1 MKEQILQAVVDELTT
16 ILPGRSLGKI
26 FQVSK
31 LALAVDF
38 RTPDGRY
45 LLIDLDP
52 SDPRLYLISRKLK
65 DLEKQSLQLQSFS
78 FSLKKQVGGAVLSS
92 ISQDQGERIVR
103 FHFEARDTVGNVIP
117 RTIVAQLTG
126 KSANLLIL
134 DDRGYILDTLRP
146 PRGEGQQIGD
156 RYLPPPVPPGL
167 ERHEPQNSP
176 DESGLSVKDSISQT
190 LDQHYQALAAQR
202 SFESQLA
209 VRLQK
214 LKTELARHIKLKKNL
229 QSDLAEHGQANEH
242 KRIGDLLLANIVTAE
257 RRGNQVAV
265 IDYFQE
271 TAPTIE
277 IPLDESSSIQEEAA
291 RRFTRYA
298 KAKRAATEIAAR
310 LLTIES
316 EIARL
321 KNEIAALNALASSR
335 DHDSLAEFADNAPK
349 TSPPKGRKPPER
361 VPGVRAYLST
371 DGFEILVGRSSAD
384 NDRLTFRVARPN
396 DTWLHAANYPGSHV
410 VVRNPV
416 RAELPRRTII
426 EAAQLAGFF
435 SQAKSDSKVDVHY
448 TQRKYLSKPK
458 GAPPGMVR
466 MSIVK
471 TITVEPKESVAR
483 IQG

>member
-1 MKEQILQAVVDELTT
+1 MKEEILQAVVDELTT

-31 LALAVDF
+31 LALALDF
-38 RTPDGRY
+38 RTLGGRY

-65 DLEKQSLQLQSFS
+65 ELEKQSLQLQSFS

-92 ISQDQGERIVR
+92 ITRDHSERIVR
-103 FHFEARDTVGNVIP
+103 FNFETRDSVGNVIP
-117 RTIVAQLTG
+117 RTVVAQLTG

-134 DDRGYILDTLRP
+134 DERGYILDTLRA

-167 ERHEPQNSP
+167 ERSEPLDSMVAT
-176 DESGLSVKDSISQT
+176 GLRDKDSISET
-190 LDQHYQALAAQR
+190 LDQHYQAEAARR
-202 SFESQLA
+202 SFESQVA
-209 VRLQK
+209 AKQQK
-214 LKTELARHIKLKKNL
+214 LKTELARDVKLKKNL
-229 QSDLAEHGQANEH
+229 QSDLVGHGHADEH
-242 KRIGDLLLANIVTAE
+242 KRIGDLLLANIATAE
-257 RRGNQVAV
+257 RRGNLVAL

-277 IPLDESSSIQEEAA
+277 IPLDESSSLQEEAA
-291 RRFTRYA
+291 RRFTRYT

-310 LLTIES
+310 LQTIDS

-321 KNEIAALNALASSR
+321 KNEIAALDVIASSR
-335 DHDSLAEFADNAPK
+335 DHVSLGEFGDKTPK
-349 TSPPKGRKPPER
+349 TSLAKGRKPPER
-361 VPGVRAYLST
+361 VPGVRAYRST

-410 VVRNPV
+410 VVRNHV
-416 RAELPRRTII
+416 RAELPQRTII

-466 MSIVK
+466 LSIVK
-471 TITVEPKESVAR
+471 TITVEPKESVKR
-483 IQG
+483 IQE